1 MFPIF
6 LDLREQ
12 LAVVV
17 GGGPVGRRRVQSL
30 VAAGARVRLVCLSTS
45 EAAFPEEVE
54 LITAAYHAAH
64 LDGARLVIAAA
75 PDAVNRQVVADAH
88 LRGIWVNC
96 ASDRSL
102 SDFHVPAVVRRGQL
116 VLALSTGGA
125 APTLTRVL
133 RERLEEEFDIV
144 FGRWVELLGELRP
157 RILLLPDEKQ
167 GLIFERL
174 CRWEWLE
181 RLRREPMEAV
191 RASMLTEIQ

>member
-1 MFPIF
+1 
-6 LDLREQ
+6 
-12 LAVVV
+12 
-17 GGGPVGRRRVQSL
+17 
-30 VAAGARVRLVCLSTS
+30 
-45 EAAFPEEVE
+45 
-54 LITAAYHAAH
+54 
-64 LDGARLVIAAA
+64 
-75 PDAVNRQVVADAH
+75 
-88 LRGIWVNC
+88 
-96 ASDRSL
+96 
-102 SDFHVPAVVRRGQL
+102 
-116 VLALSTGGA
+116 
-125 APTLTRVL
+125 L